1 MSNYVAKLSYME
13 IICKH
18 EIIPK
23 HDFIIVFDLACCQFL
38 NYFFSCGNENTDLS
52 QVCFITKEEL

>member
-1 MSNYVAKLSYME
+1 MSNYVTKLSYME

-52 QVCFITKEEL
+52 QACFITKEEL